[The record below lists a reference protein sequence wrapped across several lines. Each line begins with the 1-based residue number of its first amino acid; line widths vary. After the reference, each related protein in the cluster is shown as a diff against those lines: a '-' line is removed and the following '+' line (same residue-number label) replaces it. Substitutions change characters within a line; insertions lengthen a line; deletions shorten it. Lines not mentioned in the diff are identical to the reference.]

1 MFIFL
6 AAALLQDPW
15 TDFPRLAADP
25 NPGRRVQAV
34 ESLRPFRNLRMAQ
47 ALLPL
52 LGDPHP
58 RVRLRASEAL
68 RETDPAGLAF
78 LARTGLRHPSPLV
91 RRETCAVLAAAAPAD
106 ALPSLLERLADP
118 DPAVRGAAAA
128 ALAAFPDPDAAR
140 RLEDAFRRERDWPLR
155 AFGLETLARL
165 DPDRA
170 AALLEEAA
178 RDRHPHVR
186 LVAAET
192 AARLGPAETLAGLLA
207 DPDWRV
213 RSAAVEAAAAR
224 GEPALAGALIERFDH
239 EKGRL
244 RAECAAALRRLT
256 GKDLGLE
263 PGPWKAWWEAR
274 RRQGFGEQAPGETPA
289 APTRESRVSFFEI
302 PVLSDRLLFLIDLS
316 GSMREPSPGGGT
328 KLDAARRGLLE
339 TLRAL
344 PPATR
349 FGIVGLGSDEEGR
362 YLDPEKK
369 TWQGRPV
376 LLPAL
381 PAVKADAE
389 RWLAALEARGWTNL
403 YDGIAR
409 AFEAPDVDTI
419 YLYSD
424 GGASKG
430 TFVAASEILSQVVA
444 LNRFRR
450 IVLHAVEV
458 PADRI
463 LPDNRRL
470 LRRLAEDSGGTF
482 RPAAPDPANKRR

>member
-25 NPGRRVQAV
+25 NPGRRTQAV

-68 RETDPAGLAF
+68 RETDPTGLAF

-91 RRETCAVLAAAAPAD
+91 RRETCAVLAAAASAD
-106 ALPSLLERLADP
+106 ARPMLLERLADP
-118 DPAVRGAAAA
+118 DPSVRGAAAA

-140 RLEDAFRRERDWPLR
+140 RLEEAFRHERDWPLR
-155 AFGLETLARL
+155 AFGLETLARR

-192 AARLGPAETLAGLLA
+192 AARRGSAETLAELLA

-213 RSAAVEAAAAR
+213 RSAAAQAAAAR
-224 GEPALAGALIERFDH
+224 GEPALAGPLIERLGR

-244 RAECAAALRRLT
+244 RAECADALRRLT

-274 RRQGFGEQAPGETPA
+274 SQTPA
-289 APTRESRVSFFEI
+289 APPARESRVSFFDI

-349 FGIVGLGSDEEGR
+349 FGIVGLGCDDEGR
-362 YLDPEKK
+362 SLDPEKK

-389 RWLAALEARGWTNL
+389 RWLAALEARGWTDL

-430 TFVAASEILSQVVA
+430 TFVAASDILSQVAA

-450 IVLHAVEV
+450 IVIHAVEV

-482 RPAAPDPANKRR
+482 RPAAPDPASKRR